1 MNFEEFTK
9 ELNISISKA
18 TDNKLPNYKPYTK
31 EEQQKSSSTEELPST
46 ISEKPVLLNEVVD
59 IVKDSAVIDSAV
71 IDSAKTDSM
80 KKLKVLFVSTH
91 INQVN
96 GYSKVAHNLINQLAK
111 NDWISL
117 THFATQCLKNAD
129 IQRKYPENVRVIDGS
144 ALDKSKEG
152 TGFGFAELCNVI
164 RNETPDIVFI
174 YNDIIVING
183 YIEELHKA
191 FTGRSFKLWAYI
203 DTMYN
208 AIPQSLIDTVNRDVD
223 RVFSFTKSWKEE
235 LKRCGVIRPVD
246 VMNHG
251 IDNKMFRSIPRE
263 LARQSVGLP
272 KEAFIFL
279 SLNRN
284 QPRKRL
290 DLLIMSF
297 VELITKHPIRPIFM
311 LIIGDRGD
319 QGGYQLFDIFS
330 RELKIRGGSVDTF
343 GNRLMITSSNSCY
356 KDEDINVFYNM
367 ADACVSCAEGEGFG
381 LCTFESMSVGIPQIV
396 PKIKGYTEYCN
407 INNSL
412 IIEPKVRY
420 YLPQAYNMI
429 TGEAEVVDVK
439 DVVEAME
446 QYVFDDELRR
456 LHGKRGKETVSEYT
470 WEKAVKTFIRR
481 LHYEY
486 EEEDD

>member
-1 MNFEEFTK
+1 MNFEELAK
-9 ELNISISKA
+9 ELNICISKGID
-18 TDNKLPNYKPYTK
+18 TSDK
-31 EEQQKSSSTEELPST
+31 KSVNDSDLN
-46 ISEKPVLLNEVVD
+46 IS
-59 IVKDSAVIDSAV
+59 
-71 IDSAKTDSM
+71 KTSIKQSETSQNIENI
-80 KKLKVLFVSTH
+80 KKLKILLVSTH

-96 GYSKVAHNLINQLAK
+96 GYSKVAYNLINQLAK
-111 NDWISL
+111 HDWINL
-117 THFATQCLKNAD
+117 IHFGTQRLRNAD
-129 IQRKYPENVRVIDGS
+129 IQRKYPDSVKVIDGS
-144 ALDKSKEG
+144 ALDKSVNGTVYANANNGNVEKEG
-152 TGFGFAELCNVI
+152 AGFGFSELCSVI
-164 RNETPDIVFI
+164 RNEVPDIVFI
-174 YNDIIVING
+174 YNDIVVVNG
-183 YIEELHKA
+183 YIEEIRKV
-191 FTGRSFKLWAYI
+191 FTGRSFKIWAYI

-208 AIPQSLIDTVNRDVD
+208 AIPQPLIDNINRDVD

-235 LKRCGVIRPVD
+235 LKRCGITRPVD

-251 IDNKMFRSIPRE
+251 IDVRLFRSIPKE

-319 QGGYQLFDIFS
+319 HGGHQLFEIFS
-330 RELKIRGGSVDTF
+330 RELKMRNAPVDTF

-381 LCTFESMSVGIPQIV
+381 LCTFESMSVGVPQIV
-396 PKIKGYTEYCN
+396 PKIKGYTDYCN
-407 INNSL
+407 NSNSL
-412 IIEPKVRY
+412 VIEPKMRY

-439 DVVEAME
+439 DVVDAME
-446 QYVFDDELRR
+446 QYVFDDELRK
-456 LHGKRGKETVSEYT
+456 LHGKRGKETVVEYT
-470 WEKAVKTFIRR
+470 WEKVIGTFMRR
-481 LHYEY
+481 LRYEY